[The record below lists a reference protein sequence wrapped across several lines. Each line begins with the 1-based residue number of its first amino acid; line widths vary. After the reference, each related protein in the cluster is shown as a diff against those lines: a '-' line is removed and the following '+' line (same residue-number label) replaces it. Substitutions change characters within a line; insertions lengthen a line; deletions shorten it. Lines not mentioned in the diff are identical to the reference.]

1 MLKNLNSR
9 LVFFSAQTTQ
19 TSDAACGW
27 AGCTLAHLE
36 FGSSIKPISLPG
48 GQIMP
53 TTLHTASPSGFDNSE
68 ASLQTNDRQPYDRR

>member
-9 LVFFSAQTTQ
+9 PVFFSAQ

-27 AGCTLAHLE
+27 ARWALAHLE
-36 FGSSIKPISLPG
+36 FGSSIKPISLPW

-53 TTLHTASPSGFDNSE
+53 TTLHTASPSGFENPE